1 MEICLGMIG
10 MAPSEFWNC
19 SLREINAAIDGFLEF
34 NTPNTPQPMGRDEL
48 QSLMERYP
56 D

>member
-19 SLREINAAIDGFLEF
+19 SVHEINAAIDGFLEF
-34 NTPNTPQPMGRDEL
+34 NTSNSPQPMDRDEL